1 MGADRRT
8 FALECR
14 IPQPVSGRAA
24 GGVRILQGQNHLRAG
39 FVCAETG
46 RADCLAG
53 VNGCGKSS
61 LLRLLMGR
69 PCPTA
74 VQSCSLGECGYPM
87 WARRRMCLWV
97 RWRTM
102 PVRREWRSTASR
114 RFCARWDF
122 QAQLERD
129 ASCFSTGERRKV
141 LLAASLC
148 QQAHLYLWDEPL
160 NYIDVFSRMQIEEL
174 LLESCAVAFVCGA

>member
-1 MGADRRT
+1 
-8 FALECR
+8 
-14 IPQPVSGRAA
+14 
-24 GGVRILQGQNHLRAG
+24 
-39 FVCAETG
+39 
-46 RADCLAG
+46 
-53 VNGCGKSS
+53 
-61 LLRLLMGR
+61 
-69 PCPTA
+69 
-74 VQSCSLGECGYPM
+74 
-87 WARRRMCLWV
+87 MCLWV

-122 QAQLERD
+122 PAQLERD

-174 LLESCAVAFVCGA
+174 LLEAAPSLLFVEHDTAFVNRVATGVLLVRR